1 MFQPAAKAGFG
12 AAHNGQAVQLAQ
24 FVRRHPFG
32 RDAPAVFR
40 IEPHIIHLRSLSLH
54 CNMGNIYI
62 CGLKPNHNLRN
73 QRQEYQDMNGNCC
86 KTHHRVYQAQFHA

>member
-12 AAHNGQAVQLAQ
+12 AALNGQAVQLAQ
-24 FVRRHPFG
+24 LFRRHPFG
-32 RDAPAVFR
+32 RDAPAVFG
-40 IEPHIIHLRSLSLH
+40 IKPHIIHLRSLSLH

-86 KTHHRVYQAQFHA
+86 KTHHRGYQAQFHA